1 MTKVC
6 CRVSVGVFMNCAVN
20 KGLSD
25 PGVTAARDEGIAI
38 IGMSCR
44 FAPDTDSL
52 EKFWSMLADGRD
64 AVCELPAGRWEPP
77 GDPQTAAVMG
87 SCTRYAAFM
96 TDVAGFDAA
105 FFGISPRE
113 AVSIDPQ
120 QRIVLELAWE
130 ALEHAGIPPLGLSG
144 CQAGVFVAATC
155 HDYGDRLVSD
165 LPSLEAWAVNG
176 VQGFG
181 LSNRVSYVLNL
192 RGASMTVDAACA
204 GSLTAVHLACVSLW
218 RGESAVAVA
227 GGVNVIAGPGPV
239 VALDAAGATA
249 GDGRSKAF
257 DADADG
263 YGCGEGAGIVVLKRL
278 ADAERDGDR
287 ILAVVRG
294 SGVFHDGTGD
304 GFMVPNGLA
313 QEHMLREVYGRAGI
327 APETVGYVE
336 AHGTGTP
343 VGDPIEAEVLSHFFG
358 ARRPGANPCL
368 IGSVKPNVGH
378 LEAGAGMASLIK
390 TVLAVQKSQIPAS
403 LHTELTTAVDWARS
417 GLRVVPTLTPWPVGA
432 GPRRAGVSSF
442 GVGGTIAHLIV
453 EQAAETTTTTTQSPS
468 GPVVVCLSNRSGA
481 SLRQDAARLAN
492 WVDAHADT
500 PLSAIAGTLALRRSP
515 LEQRAVT
522 VARDRADLIG
532 ALRGFARG
540 DDDRVT
546 TAHVLPGGPHD
557 PVWVFSGHGAQWAG
571 MGRQLLAQEPAFAA
585 VMDRIDPIFEDEL
598 GITANQAIAE
608 GDWTSMSRTQA
619 MTFAMQIGLAQL
631 WRERGLRPA
640 AIVGHSLGETAAAVV
655 AGALDL
661 EAAAR
666 FTCRRGL
673 IGEQIAGAGAMAMV
687 NMPFEQARSR
697 VCDGVE
703 IAIMASPTWTVV
715 TGDVAPVESTCAQWV
730 EEGFVVR
737 RVNTTVAFHS
747 AQVDPLVEQVITA
760 AHALSPR
767 PPEVPLYS
775 SVSIDPRSQA
785 LRDGQYWGEMMRRPV
800 RFVSAIEAA
809 IDDGHRMF
817 VEISSHPL
825 VAQSITEILDERGID
840 EAVVAHTLLRNKP
853 EVDSLLKNLAVLHC
867 NGAAVDWSRT
877 HRDRQLVDLPT
888 TAWQHRPYWP
898 EPTPRNLAHGA
909 GHDPAGHTLLGT
921 ELSVSGIPALRIW
934 QTRLDDASRPYP
946 GRHVIHDVEIM
957 PASVILLT
965 MLAATGQHPTSAA
978 LADVEFRVPLS
989 LSAPRDVQVVRHAS
1003 ALRLAGR
1010 DPDRDADGTATDAGH
1025 WVTHASAT
1033 TGTPLADCDRVDI
1046 AALRRRCAH
1055 TLDQDSLM
1063 ARLTRSGV
1071 TGAGFDW
1078 RMQDLWFSNE
1088 EFVGTVDIAVG
1099 QDRDPLVTWAPVLDA
1114 AITALSVLVPDDG
1127 TAQVLAAIESVRLAG
1142 ETPAFPVVYGRI
1154 ESDRTVDVVITDEHG
1169 VAHATLTGL
1178 RMELLENTS
1187 TQRID
1192 PRAAVHELL
1201 WRPRTANGRSAP
1213 RRVGLVCEDRIIAD
1227 ALREQFTEIGV
1238 DCRVA
1243 AAPVPALV
1251 TESDTVVV
1259 VPAAEGP
1266 IPDVAEQHAWLPV
1279 HTAQVIAE
1287 AGCRVPPKLWC
1298 VTRGVRTGTNPAGAG
1313 AWGVARILAGE
1324 HPEFWGGLIDLDPD
1338 VPAAAAAGIVGGNS
1352 GEDIIAV
1359 TDTGQLVPRLAR
1371 IDRDPSRP
1379 DLECRSESTYLVTGG
1394 LGELGLQIAKWL
1406 AGRGARRI
1414 VLAGRRGLP
1423 PRHYWDTV
1431 AEPDTAHRISVVRAL
1446 EATGVSVRPIA
1457 VDITNQT
1464 AVTAALQA
1472 LDLPPVRGIVH
1483 AAGVMGGALA
1493 LKTRRE
1499 QLAQIMLPKVRGAM
1513 VLDALFPPGTL
1524 DFLVLFSSC
1533 GQLARLSG
1541 QTSYAAANAFLDT
1554 FATYRRANGCNAAVS
1569 LGWTSWLDA
1578 RVSAQHAAALDEAE
1592 SRGFGGLSTGAALQA
1607 WQFATRFDRPYYAI
1621 TAVYPLPGQQAGLPV
1636 RSELTLDDDDGGT
1649 ASTGPRWTDLPEV
1662 ERIPAVVADL
1672 RELVGSEL
1680 RMPPTDIQAGCSL
1693 TELGLDSVL
1702 ITRLRA
1708 RMNRRYGT
1716 EIPPKLLW
1724 DRPTIQA
1731 LAEYLARQGAEELT
1745 LSNAG

>member
-1 MTKVC
+1 
-6 CRVSVGVFMNCAVN
+6 MNGAVN
-20 KGLSD
+20 MGLSD
-25 PGVTAARDEGIAI
+25 PVVAAGQDEGIAI
-38 IGMSCR
+38 VGMSCR
-44 FAPDTDSL
+44 FASDTDSL

-64 AVCELPAGRWEPP
+64 GVCELPAGRWEPP
-77 GDPQTAAVMG
+77 GDPQTAAVLG
-87 SCTRYAAFM
+87 SCTKFAAFM

-144 CQAGVFVAATC
+144 CEVGVFVAATC
-155 HDYGDRLVSD
+155 HDYGDRLTSN

-176 VQGFG
+176 TLSFG
-181 LSNRVSYVLNL
+181 LSNRVSYALNL
-192 RGASMTVDAACA
+192 RGPSMTVDTACA

-227 GGVNVIAGPGPV
+227 GGVNVIAGPGSV
-239 VALDAAGATA
+239 VALDATGATA
-249 GDGRSKAF
+249 SDGRSKAF
-257 DADADG
+257 DAGADG
-263 YGCGEGAGIVVLKRL
+263 YGRGEGAGIVVLKRL

-287 ILAVVRG
+287 VLAVVRG

-304 GFMVPNGLA
+304 GFMVPNGRA
-313 QEHMLREVYGRAGI
+313 QEHMLAQVYGRAGI

-343 VGDPIEAEVLSHFFG
+343 VGDPIEAGALAHFFG
-358 ARRPGANPCL
+358 AQRPEANPCL

-378 LEAGAGMASLIK
+378 LEAGAGIASLIK
-390 TVLAVQKSQIPAS
+390 TVLALQKSQIPAS
-403 LHTELTTAVDWARS
+403 LHTELTAAVDWGRS
-417 GLRVVPTLTPWPVGA
+417 GLQVVSTLTPWPVGT
-432 GPRRAGVSSF
+432 GPRRAGISSF
-442 GVGGTIAHLIV
+442 GVGGVIAHLIV
-453 EQAAETTTTTTQSPS
+453 EQAPETTRTTTQSLS

-481 SLRQDAARLAN
+481 GLRQDAARLAD

-515 LEQRAVT
+515 LEHRAAAVT
-522 VARDRADLIG
+522 RDRADLIG
-532 ALRGFARG
+532 ALRAFARG
-540 DDDRVT
+540 DDNTVT
-546 TAHVLPGGPHD
+546 TAHVLPGGARD

-571 MGRQLLAQEPAFAA
+571 MGRQLLTQEPVFAA
-585 VMDRIDPIFEDEL
+585 VMDRVDRIFEDEL
-598 GITANQAIAE
+598 GITARQAIVD
-608 GDWTSMSRTQA
+608 GDWTSVSRTQA
-619 MTFAMQIGLAQL
+619 TNFAMQIGLARL

-640 AIVGHSLGETAAAVV
+640 AIVGHSMGETAAAVV

-666 FTCRRGL
+666 FACRRGL
-673 IGEQIAGAGAMAMV
+673 ILEQVAGAGAMAMV
-687 NMPFEQARSR
+687 NMPFEQACSR
-697 VCDGVE
+697 VRDGVE
-703 IAIMASPTWTVV
+703 VAIMASPTWTVV
-715 TGDVAPVESTCAQWV
+715 TGDVASVESTCTQWV

-737 RVNTTVAFHS
+737 RVDTTVAFHS
-747 AQVDPLVEQVITA
+747 AQMDPLVAHVMTA
-760 AHALSPR
+760 AHALNPR
-767 PPEVPLYS
+767 TPEVPLYS
-775 SVSIDPRSQA
+775 TVHIDPRSHA
-785 LRDGQYWGEMMRRPV
+785 LRDGEYMGDMLRRPV
-800 RFVSAIEAA
+800 RFVTAIEAA
-809 IDDGHRMF
+809 IEDGHRMF
-817 VEISSHPL
+817 VEVSSHPI
-825 VAQSITEILDERGID
+825 VVQAITEILDERGIG

-853 EVDSLLKNLAVLHC
+853 EVDSLLKNLATLHC

-877 HRDRQLVDLPT
+877 YHDRQLVDLPT
-888 TAWQHRPYWP
+888 IAWQHRPYWL
-898 EPTPRNLAHGA
+898 EPPSGRLAYGA

-921 ELSVSGIPALRIW
+921 ELSVSGIPALRVW

-946 GRHVIHDVEIM
+946 GRHVIDDVEIM

-965 MLAATGQHPTSAA
+965 MLAATGQQPTSAA
-978 LADVEFRVPLS
+978 LANIEFRVPLS

-1010 DPDRDADGTATDAGH
+1010 DPGHDAGGAATDAGH

-1033 TGTPLADCDRVDI
+1033 TGTLLVACDPVDI

-1055 TLDQDSLM
+1055 KLDQDSLM
-1063 ARLTRSGV
+1063 ARLARCGV
-1071 TGAGFDW
+1071 AGAGFDW
-1078 RMQDLWFSNE
+1078 RMQDLWFSDK
-1088 EFVGTVDIAVG
+1088 EFVGTADIAAG
-1099 QDRDPLVTWAPVLDA
+1099 EDGDPLAKWAPVLDA
-1114 AITALSVLVPDDG
+1114 AITALQVLVPDDG
-1127 TAQVLAAIESVRLAG
+1127 ISRVLAAIESVRLAG
-1142 ETPAFPVVYGRI
+1142 EAPSRLVVSGHI

-1169 VAHATLTGL
+1169 TAHATLTGL
-1178 RMELLENTS
+1178 RMELLENAS
-1187 TQRID
+1187 TRRID

-1213 RRVGLVCEDRIIAD
+1213 RRVGLVCEDTTTTD
-1227 ALREQFTEIGV
+1227 ALREQFTAIGV

-1266 IPDVAEQHAWLPV
+1266 IPDVAEQHAWLSV

-1324 HPEFWGGLIDLDPD
+1324 HPEFWGGLIDLDLD
-1338 VPAAAAAGIVGGNS
+1338 VPAAAVAGIVGGSS

-1359 TDTGQLVPRLAR
+1359 TNTGQLVPRLAR
-1371 IDRDPSRP
+1371 IDSDPSRP

-1423 PRHYWDTV
+1423 PRHHWNTV

-1446 EATGVSVRPIA
+1446 ERTGVSVHPIA

-1464 AVTAALQA
+1464 AVTAALQT

-1483 AAGVMGGALA
+1483 AAGAMGGALA
-1493 LKTRRE
+1493 IKTRRE
-1499 QLAQIMLPKVRGAM
+1499 QLAQIMLPKVRGTM

-1578 RVSAQHAAALDEAE
+1578 RVSAQHANALDELE
-1592 SRGFGGLSTGAALQA
+1592 SRGFGGLSTGAALHA
-1607 WQFATRFDRPYYAI
+1607 WQFATRFDQPYYAI
-1621 TAVYPLPGQQAGLPV
+1621 AAVYPLPGQQLGLPV
-1636 RSELTLDDDDGGT
+1636 RSELTFDDAGGDT
-1649 ASTGPRWTDLPEV
+1649 ASTEPRWTDLPEA

-1672 RELVGSEL
+1672 CELVGAEL
-1680 RMPPTDIQAGCSL
+1680 RMPPTDIEAGRPL
-1693 TELGLDSVL
+1693 TEFGLDSVL
-1702 ITRLRA
+1702 ITRLRV

-1724 DRPTIQA
+1724 DHPTIRTIA
-1731 LAEYLARQGAEELT
+1731 DYLARQDAKVFA
-1745 LSNAG
+1745 LSDAPISPCGDTTC